1 MVNTNLNSDILKIG
15 ALEKEYN
22 TVLKQYEEAYK
33 NCNTELQNNLNA
45 KQNGFKTFTNRAY
58 WGTAGLKEGTVGS
71 QSDCE
76 NMCASDIKCTGATFN
91 PVQKYCWARSGNGT
105 LSPTSTTTVALLPTV
120 KGCVLTLNALN
131 DRLIEINKQLTAVID
146 TTNSQLATAEASKN
160 NSKAKLH
167 NYYRQLLKERLQIGE
182 MLSDYKTIEN
192 ENENQSLYVLSQ
204 DNMLRVWI
212 LTACI
217 LILIV
222 VNKMLGKETS
232 VVKLFWATMMIL
244 LLIASFSISNA
255 SGFIVWCALILII
268 ILMKMDIIPNPKE

>member
-1 MVNTNLNSDILKIG
+1 MEQKIEVEQQ
-15 ALEKEYN
+15 LQEY
-22 TVLKQYEEAYK
+22 Y
-33 NCNTELQNNLNA
+33 
-45 KQNGFKTFTNRAY
+45 
-58 WGTAGLKEGTVGS
+58 S
-71 QSDCE
+71 
-76 NMCASDIKCTGATFN
+76 
-91 PVQKYCWARSGNGT
+91 
-105 LSPTSTTTVALLPTV
+105 
-120 KGCVLTLNALN
+120 
-131 DRLIEINKQLTAVID
+131 IEQ
-146 TTNSQLATAEASKN
+146 
-160 NSKAKLH
+160 
-167 NYYRQLLKERLQIGE
+167 
-182 MLSDYKTIEN
+182 

>member
-1 MVNTNLNSDILKIG
+1 MVNENLNSDILKID

-33 NCNTELQNNLNA
+33 NCNTELQNSLNA
-45 KQNGFKTFTNRAY
+45 KQNSFKTFTNRAY

-71 QSDCE
+71 QTDCE
-76 NMCASDIKCTGATFN
+76 NMCASDVTCSGATFN
-91 PVQKYCWARSGNGT
+91 PVQKYCWTRSGKGT
-105 LSPTSTTTVALLPTV
+105 LSPTSNTTVALLPTV
-120 KGCVLTLNALN
+120 KGCVLTLKSLN
-131 DRLIEINKQLTAVID
+131 DRLIEINKQLTEVIS
-146 TTNSQLATAEASKN
+146 TTNSQLVIAEASNN
-160 NSKAKLH
+160 NSKAKLY
-167 NYYRQLLKERLQIGE
+167 NYYRQLLKERLQMGKI
-182 MLSDYKTIEN
+182 LSDYKTIDN

-204 DNMLRVWI
+204 DNTLRAWI

-222 VNKMLGKETS
+222 VNKMLGNETS
-232 VVKLFWATMMIL
+232 VVKLFWATMMTL

-268 ILMKMDIIPNPKE
+268 VLMKMDIIPNPKE